1 MGPDQLQVIRNPQYT
16 FTLVFRKF
24 YYTIELSI
32 VVLGTFQSIDLH
44 ISWELL
50 QIKLQYDWNV
60 HQTFYTLDRIS
71 INLDVLIR
79 EGDQHSIVIHC
90 LQFYCSQPVY
100 Y

>member
-24 YYTIELSI
+24 YYTTELSI

-50 QIKLQYDWNV
+50 QIKLQYD
-60 HQTFYTLDRIS
+60 
-71 INLDVLIR
+71 
-79 EGDQHSIVIHC
+79 
-90 LQFYCSQPVY
+90 
-100 Y
+100 